1 MFKRIDKILNLTM
14 KITNHIINLRTA
26 ATLDF
31 IDITEKVREK
41 IKEAGV
47 TNGVINIQSLHTTMA
62 VIVNEAEPLLISDM
76 KELLE
81 KLAPRTYKYAHDN
94 FEIRTVNMC
103 DGECANGH
111 AHNKA
116 IHLPTSAMMNI
127 TGSDLQLGQWQRV
140 FAIELDRSRPR
151 QIALQ
156 IMGR

>member
-1 MFKRIDKILNLTM
+1 M
-14 KITNHIINLRTA
+14 KIINHIINLKTM

-31 IDITEKVREK
+31 IDVTDK
-41 IKEAGV
+41 IRKKLQKSGV
-47 TNGVINIQSLHTTMA
+47 TNGVVNIQSLHTTMA
-62 VIVNEAEPLLISDM
+62 IIVNEAEPLLISDM

-81 KLAPRTYKYAHDN
+81 KLAPRTYKYSHDN

-116 IHLPTSAMMNI
+116 LHLPTSTMLNI
-127 TGSDLQLGQWQRV
+127 IKNDIQLGQWQRIFV
-140 FAIELDRSRPR
+140 IELDRSRPR

-156 IMGR
+156 IIGE

>member
-1 MFKRIDKILNLTM
+1 M
-14 KITNHIINLRTA
+14 KITNHIINLKTA

-41 IKEAGV
+41 VKEAGV

-62 VIVNEAEPLLISDM
+62 VIVNEAEPLLIADM

>member
-41 IKEAGV
+41 IKEARV

>member
-1 MFKRIDKILNLTM
+1 M

>member
-1 MFKRIDKILNLTM
+1 M
-14 KITNHIINLRTA
+14 KIINHIINLKTM

-31 IDITEKVREK
+31 IDVTDKIREK
-41 IKEAGV
+41 LKKSDVTDGV
-47 TNGVINIQSLHTTMA
+47 VNIQSLHTTMA
-62 VIVNEAEPLLISDM
+62 IIVNEAEPLLIADM

-111 AHNKA
+111 SHNKA
-116 IHLPTSAMMNI
+116 LHLPTSTMLNI
-127 TGSDLQLGQWQRV
+127 TKKDIQLGQWQRI

-156 IMGR
+156 IIGE

>member
-1 MFKRIDKILNLTM
+1 M

-47 TNGVINIQSLHTTMA
+47 ENGVINIQSLHTTMA

-111 AHNKA
+111 SHNKA

-140 FAIELDRSRPR
+140 FAVELDRSRPR